1 MSDFIAAAASNL
13 FAIIGVLAVAFV
25 LTLWNCDPML
35 EGLARRL
42 TARRIGLVAYR
53 EAWDRVMKQGEA

>member
-1 MSDFIAAAASNL
+1 MTTL
-13 FAIIGVLAVAFV
+13 FALIGLCAVAFV

-42 TARRIGLVAYR
+42 NARRIGLVAYR
-53 EAWDRVMKQGEA
+53 EARDRVMKQGEA